1 MWEKQNKES
10 YCILCVTISVEWKF
24 YWDELHWFLIPAGHD
39 KISCSDVGKGMWRG
53 CSSSY

>member
-39 KISCSDVGKGMWRG
+39 KMSCSDVGKGMWRG